1 MLIGVAACLRIV
13 ALGRPSFWL
22 DEAASSMLARTDWH
36 TFFGALIHRQANMAL
51 YYVLLRGWIHFGHS
65 EALIR
70 TLSVLFGVA
79 AVPVMYQLASNVFG
93 QKTARISAL
102 LLSVHQLHVQYS
114 QEARGYSLLVFLGL
128 LSSHFFVRLWSR
140 PARTTWIAYTLTSVL
155 LIYAHVFGGWIL
167 VAQWFCAVIS
177 RSNPSVKK
185 EVAKAGC
192 TVAVLASPLVGTL
205 WFVSSR
211 SQLSW
216 INQHSAAS
224 FYRVFLDFSGNPASF
239 LFILEVSLVLV
250 SIMFRV
256 RRPGSADARVCY
268 NFIWIWL
275 LLPTV
280 IMGLLSL
287 RWPILQSRYLIV
299 SLPPF
304 LLLISDGLARLRSR
318 VLFVTATM
326 AVAGFSLLGVASYL
340 RGRTDLSHS
349 DNWRDATGYILSEAR
364 SGDAVLFP
372 YSAEE
377 IPFREYQGRFADGRQ
392 DIPLL
397 PPKTDLELLSAAGT
411 WTAPEVALTAARP
424 YSRIWLSTALEPNE
438 RSRHLQEELSRHF
451 RIVSRRTFGFVTIQM
466 LARPEEKHSDAS
478 AD

>member
-1 MLIGVAACLRIV
+1 MLIGVAIFLRIV

-36 TFFGALIHRQANMAL
+36 TFFHSLMHRQANMAL
-51 YYVLLRGWIHFGHS
+51 YYVLLRGWIHFGNS

-79 AVPVMYQLASNVFG
+79 GVPVMYQLASSVFD

-102 LLSVHQLHVQYS
+102 LLSVHQFHVQYS

-128 LSSHFFVRLWSR
+128 LSSHFFVGLWSR
-140 PARTTWIAYTLTSVL
+140 PTRTTWIAYILTSVL
-155 LIYAHVFGGWIL
+155 LIYAHMFGGWIL
-167 VAQWFCAVIS
+167 LAQWFCAVLC
-177 RSNPSVKK
+177 RSNPSIKK
-185 EVAKAGC
+185 ELARAAC
-192 TVAVLASPLVGTL
+192 TIAVLASPLAGVL
-205 WFVSSR
+205 LLLSSR

-216 INQHSAAS
+216 MNQHSAAS
-224 FYRVFLDFSGNPASF
+224 FYRVLLDFSGNPGSS
-239 LFILEVSLVLV
+239 LFILEVGLVLV

-256 RRPGSADARVCY
+256 RRPGSADARVSY

-280 IMGLLSL
+280 VVGLLSL
-287 RWPILQSRYLIV
+287 RWPMLQSRYLIV

-326 AVAGFSLLGVASYL
+326 AVLGFALLGVVSYL
-340 RGRTDLSHS
+340 RGRSDLSHS
-349 DNWRDATGYILSEAR
+349 DNWRDATRYILSEAT

-377 IPFREYQGRFADGRQ
+377 IPLREYQDRFAGGKQ
-392 DIPLL
+392 HIPVV
-397 PPKTDLELLSAAGT
+397 PPKTDLELLSVEGS
-411 WTAPEVALTAARP
+411 WTDPEVALTAAHL
-424 YSRIWLSTALEPNE
+424 YSRIWVITALQPNE
-438 RSRHLQEELSRHF
+438 RSRQLHRELSRNF
-451 RIVSRRTFGFVTIQM
+451 RILSRQTFGFVTIQM
-466 LARPEEKHSDAS
+466 LAQPDGKPQ
-478 AD
+478 